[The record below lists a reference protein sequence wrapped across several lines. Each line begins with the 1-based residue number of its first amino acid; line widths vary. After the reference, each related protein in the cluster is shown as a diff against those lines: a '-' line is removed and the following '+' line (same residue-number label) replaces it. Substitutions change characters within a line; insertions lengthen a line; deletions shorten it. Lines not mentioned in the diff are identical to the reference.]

1 MRLRMMQ
8 SLRQDAQGG
17 PMPPKQPM
25 PGDAERRRA
34 IGARIRAARLAAG
47 IGLRQMARDL
57 GMSSSWL
64 NSLESGSTGTDAVRL
79 ADIARYLRQPASYL
93 LDEPDYVA
101 ERKRQLMSRPS
112 TRLDWQLMFDGEGER
127 ARAHVELDQVFRRL
141 EEERDGGGKGPAG
154 GD

>member
-1 MRLRMMQ
+1 
-8 SLRQDAQGG
+8 
-17 PMPPKQPM
+17 MPPKQPM

-34 IGARIRAARLAAG
+34 IGARIRAARLEAG

-64 NSLESGSTGTDAVRL
+64 NSLESGITGTDAVRL
-79 ADIARYLRQPASYL
+79 ADIARYLRQPASVL
-93 LDEPDYVA
+93 LDEPDYVQ

-127 ARAHVELDQVFRRL
+127 ARAHFELDQVFRRL
-141 EEERDGGGKGPAG
+141 EEERGGGSKGCAG